1 MSDLSIPGVGTS
13 KYGSDKIVEALMKVE
28 RVPRERA
35 AAELKGYEDQKSVWL
50 DMSRR
55 LSSFRDDARN
65 LYSFKN
71 PFSSRL
77 AKSSNEEVLTATATR
92 EALEAT
98 SSVLVKRPAAA
109 DRFISANLAKD
120 YKVPAG
126 TYKFTVGDKSIELNY
141 GGGGLQDF
149 ADSLSRK
156 GRDLLKAS
164 VVSVTTDTKA
174 LIIESRK
181 TGAKNRLGFSGDAEK
196 LALAAG
202 IVERATSKEQVLDPA
217 RPSAWQ
223 KGLDPAAVKGAELD
237 IAAGAE
243 AKLPLGAKAQ
253 AQGLVLELK
262 YRLVPIPEG
271 QAAPSAPPGPSLGPA
286 NQASYGDVTVQGA
299 PSDTALPAW
308 SAPQPPPRVED
319 RVMAF
324 ALAPDGSSKALP
336 ALQDGEGIQ
345 TQTIELSPYGGP
357 GGGEIAALGLRSRD
371 TTRRLELLGAR
382 VYDPKESGGLRPKH
396 AIATAQDAL
405 VSVDGVDTIRDS
417 NDISDV
423 IPGVTLS
430 VKSASDKPV
439 SLKVEPDRKAVKDAL
454 IAFVGTYNRIM
465 AQINILTRNDE
476 ALVDEISYFSD
487 DEKKSAKE
495 HLGILGNDS
504 TLSFVKNSLQQT
516 MMNSYGDGNSTIR
529 LLAQL
534 GISTDSA
541 KSGSGQG
548 YNVSKM
554 RGYLEI
560 DEETLDKVLASDF
573 EGVRDLFGKDSDG
586 DLVVDSGAA
595 YRLESIIKPFVETAG
610 IISLKTGTLDKQISA
625 DKTKIANLD
634 AQLADKE
641 AALKAKYATMES
653 TLNQL
658 EGSSSSIDNFSKQ
671 GSGQ

>member
-13 KYGSDKIVEALMKVE
+13 KYGSDKIVEALMKAE

-35 AAELKGYEDQKSVWL
+35 ATELKGYEDQKSVWL
-50 DMSRR
+50 DMNQR
-55 LSSFRDDARN
+55 LTSFRDDARN

-71 PFSSRL
+71 PFSSRI
-77 AKSSNEEVLTATATR
+77 AKSSDDNVLTATATR
-92 EALEAT
+92 EALEET
-98 SSVLVKRPAAA
+98 SSVLVKRAAAA
-109 DRFISANLAKD
+109 DRFISTNLAKD

-126 TYKFTVGDKSIELNY
+126 TYDFTVGDKSIELNY

-174 LIIESRK
+174 LIIESKK

-202 IVERATSKEQVLDPA
+202 IMERATSKEQTLDPSK
-217 RPSAWQ
+217 PSAWQ
-223 KGLDPAAVKGAELD
+223 KPIDPSAVKGGELD
-237 IAAGAE
+237 IAAGTE

-262 YRLVPIPEG
+262 YRLVPLAESPAG
-271 QAAPSAPPGPSLGPA
+271 PSAPPGPSLAPA
-286 NQASYGDVTVQGA
+286 NQATYGDVTIQGA

-319 RVMAF
+319 KVMAF
-324 ALAPDGSSKALP
+324 TLAPDGSSKALP
-336 ALQDGEGIQ
+336 ALQDGDGVQ
-345 TQTIELSPYGGP
+345 TATIDLSTYGAP
-357 GGGEIAALGLRSRD
+357 NGGEIAALGLRSRD
-371 TTRRLELLGAR
+371 TTRRLEVVSAR
-382 VYDPKESGGLRPKH
+382 VYDPNEKGGLRPKH

-405 VSVDGVDTIRDS
+405 VSVDGVDTIRES
-417 NDISDV
+417 NDISDA

-430 VKSASDKPV
+430 VKAASDKPV
-439 SLKVEPDRKAVKDAL
+439 TLKVEPDRKSVKDAL
-454 IAFVGTYNRIM
+454 ISFVGTYNRIM
-465 AQINILTRNDE
+465 AQINILTRSDE
-476 ALVDEISYFSD
+476 SLVDEISYFTD

-495 HLGILGNDS
+495 HLGVLGNDS
-504 TLSFVKNSLQQT
+504 TLSFVKTSLQQT

-560 DEETLDKVLASDF
+560 DEETLDKTLASNF

-586 DLVVDSGAA
+586 DLVVDSGVAF
-595 YRLESIIKPFVETAG
+595 RLDSIIKPFVETAG
-610 IISLKTGTLDKQISA
+610 IISLKTDGLTKQISD
-625 DKTKIANLD
+625 DKAKIATLD
-634 AQLADKE
+634 TQLADKE
-641 AALKAKYATMES
+641 ADLKDKYATMEA

-658 EGSSSSIDNFSKQ
+658 ESSSSSIDSFSKQ
-671 GSGQ
+671 GQ

>member
-1 MSDLSIPGVGTS
+1 MSDLSIPGVGSS
-13 KYGSDKIVEALMKVE
+13 KYGSDKIVEALMKAE
-28 RVPRERA
+28 RIPRDRA
-35 AAELKGYEDQKSVWL
+35 AAELKGFEDQKSVWL

-55 LSSFRDDARN
+55 LSSLRDDARN

-71 PFSSRL
+71 PFSSRV
-77 AKSSNEEVLTATATR
+77 AKSSDEDVLTATATR
-92 EALEAT
+92 EAVEST
-98 SSVLVKRPAAA
+98 SSVLVKRAAAA

-126 TYKFTVGDKSIELNY
+126 NYRFTVGDKAIELNY
-141 GGGGLQDF
+141 SGGSLQDF

-174 LIIESRK
+174 LIVESRK
-181 TGAKNRLGFSGDAEK
+181 TGAKNRLGFSGEAEK
-196 LALAAG
+196 LALATG
-202 IVERATSKEQVLDPA
+202 IAERATSREQALDPA
-217 RPSAWQ
+217 RPSPWQ
-223 KGLDPAAVKGAELD
+223 KALGPEASVKGAELD
-237 IAAGAE
+237 LVAGGE
-243 AKLPLGAKAQ
+243 AKLPLASPA
-253 AQGLVLELK
+253 ASAGLVLELK
-262 YRLVPIPEG
+262 YRLVSLPAG
-271 QAAPSAPPGPSLGPA
+271 QAPSPPPGPSLSPA
-286 NQASYGDVTVQGA
+286 SSASYGDITIQGA

-308 SAPQPPPRVED
+308 TAPAAPPRVED
-319 RVMAF
+319 KVMAF
-324 ALAPDGSSKALP
+324 ALASDGSAKALP
-336 ALQDGEGIQ
+336 ALQDGEGVQ
-345 TQTIELSPYGGP
+345 TMTVELGPYGGDLS
-357 GGGEIAALGLRSRD
+357 ALAFRSRD
-371 TTRRLELLGAR
+371 TTRRLEVVGAR
-382 VYDPKESGGLRPKH
+382 VYDPSESGGLRPKH
-396 AIATAQDAL
+396 AISAAQDAL

-417 NDISDV
+417 NEISDV

-430 VKSASDKPV
+430 VKAASDKPV

-454 IAFVGTYNRIM
+454 ISFVGNYNRIM

-476 ALVDEISYFSD
+476 ALVDEISYFTD

-495 HLGILGNDS
+495 HLGVLSNDS
-504 TLSFVKNSLQQT
+504 TLTFMKNSLQQT
-516 MMNSYGDGNSTIR
+516 MMNAYGDGNANIR

-541 KSGSGQG
+541 KSGASQG

-560 DEETLDKVLASDF
+560 DEEALDKTLSSDF

-595 YRLESIIKPFVETAG
+595 FRLEAIIRPFVETAG
-610 IISLKTGTLDKQISA
+610 IISLKTGNLDRQITADKSKIATLDE
-625 DKTKIANLD
+625 
-634 AQLADKE
+634 QLADKE
-641 AALKAKYATMES
+641 AELKDKYATMEA

-658 EGSSSSIDNFSKQ
+658 EGSSSSIENFSKQ